1 NASGTLLANTLVN
14 DRLPAGFVYV
24 SGTARLNGTP
34 LTDPAGGG
42 GPGLR
47 FSLGVLAKGA
57 PATLS
62 YRVRVG
68 VGAQGTNGVNTAQA
82 MSGSLRS
89 NRASASVQIIGGVF
103 APEAYLIGKVY
114 ADCNANGVQDAG
126 EPGVPGVR
134 IYLEDGTYAVTDEEG
149 KYSLYGL
156 IPRLH
161 VAKVD
166 ATTLP
171 AGTRLEVLGNRNAL
185 DAHRAFVDLTNRE
198 LHKTDFGLAGCP
210 AGLREQIEARRQA
223 LKNPS
228 EIL

>member
-1 NASGTLLANTLVN
+1 MIRRPPRSTLFPYTTLFRSIDKTAARLTAQVGDFVDYPIKLNNASGTLLANTLVN

-68 VGAQGTNGVNTAQA
+68 VGAQGTTGVNTAQA
-82 MSGSLRS
+82 ASGSLRS

-134 IYLEDGTYAVTDEEG
+134 IYLEDGTYAVTDEQA
-149 KYSLYGL
+149 KDSLYGL

-161 VAKVD
+161 EAQ
-166 ATTLP
+166 AHLP
-171 AGTRLEVLGNRNAL
+171 
-185 DAHRAFVDLTNRE
+185 
-198 LHKTDFGLAGCP
+198 P
-210 AGLREQIEARRQA
+210 
-223 LKNPS
+223 PPP
-228 EIL
+228 